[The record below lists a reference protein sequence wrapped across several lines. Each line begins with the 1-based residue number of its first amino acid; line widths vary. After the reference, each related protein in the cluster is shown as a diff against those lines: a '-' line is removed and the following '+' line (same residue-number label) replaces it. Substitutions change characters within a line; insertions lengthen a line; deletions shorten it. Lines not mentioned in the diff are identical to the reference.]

1 VQWILLSKACLK
13 TGDILIEFEDKKIDN
28 LYDFTYALR
37 VHNPA
42 TRYRLTVLRG
52 TEKMTPE
59 VTPEI
64 RK

>member
-1 VQWILLSKACLK
+1 LK
-13 TGDILIEFEDKKIDN
+13 TGDILIEFDDKKIDN
-28 LYDFTYALR
+28 FYDFTYALR